1 MQTMQNLKLI
11 ALKDFP
17 LIRPKDDLS
26 SIILKSILHN
36 KITIDPSDVIVV
48 AQKVVSKSEDRFQV
62 INAIIPTQ
70 EAIHL
75 AKELKRDPSFI
86 QIILNESNKIK
97 KTKKN
102 VIIVEHKLGFI
113 NINAGLD
120 RSNISQEK
128 DIVLLLP
135 ENPSKSADNLQLK
148 ISSTLKKD
156 ISIIITDSMT
166 RPYRSGVTNFA
177 LASSNIPSLID
188 LKGEKDIYGNILQ
201 STEIAIADELAAAAG
216 LLMGQGNERQPIV
229 IIKGFNKK
237 DYSINNAF
245 DLIVHESEDL
255 YR

>member
-1 MQTMQNLKLI
+1 M

-17 LIRPKDDLS
+17 LIQPKDDLA
-26 SIILKSILHN
+26 SIITEFIHLN
-36 KITIDPSDVIVV
+36 KITIESGDIIVV

-62 INAIIPTQ
+62 LNEILPTQ
-70 EAIHL
+70 EAKDL
-75 AKELKRDPSFI
+75 AKELKRDASFI
-86 QIILNESNKIK
+86 QIILNESNKIIS
-97 KTKKN
+97 TKKN

-120 RSNISQEK
+120 RSNISQKK

-135 ENPSKSADNLQLK
+135 EDPSKSANDLKLK
-148 ISSTLKKD
+148 ISTNFKKD

-188 LKGEKDIYGNILQ
+188 LKGKKDMYGNILQ

-216 LLMGQGNERQPIV
+216 LLMGQGSERQPVV
-229 IIKGFNKK
+229 IIKGFNKNN
-237 DYSINNAF
+237 YPINNAF
-245 DLIVHESEDL
+245 DLIVNESEDL